1 MSLTL
6 PACIDAFMAAQAKF
20 TALVSDRLYPERADQ
35 DATAPYVTYHLE
47 LRPSEDSLDL
57 ASAGLPATG
66 MIDASL
72 DFIALS
78 RSYDEAFQVAEVIRT
93 VMSDFK
99 GLMGGGSGLLVGS
112 VQWLETQGGYIPG
125 ETAELGL
132 FGALVK
138 FVLQYIPQ

>member
-1 MSLTL
+1 MSLSL
-6 PACIDAFMAAQAKF
+6 PACIDAYMAAQVSF

-57 ASAGLPATG
+57 SAAGLPATG

-78 RSYDEAFQVAEVIRT
+78 RSYDQVFQVAEIIRT
-93 VMSDFK
+93 VLSDFR
-99 GLMGGGSGLLVGS
+99 GVMGGGTGLLVGS
-112 VQWLETQGGYIPG
+112 VQWVETQGGYIPG

-138 FVLQYIPQ
+138 FVLQYVP